1 MNAASPRI
9 SLVTGGTGALGTAVC
24 DALLA
29 EGGRVHVTYVS
40 DRERDAF
47 TARFAAHAER
57 VVLHRVDVTAEA
69 DVVALFDAV
78 CAAEGHLDALAC
90 IAGGFAMGPIED
102 TALATF
108 DAQLALNL
116 RSFFLAAREAVRR
129 MKPRGHGRILAVGT
143 RAALDPPGGLS
154 VYAAS
159 KAAVLT
165 MVRGLAVELR
175 GSGITVNAVLP
186 GTMDTP
192 ANRASMPDADF
203 SRWAKT
209 DDVARVAAFLLAAES
224 RVTSGALV
232 PVYGDS

>member
-1 MNAASPRI
+1 MNADSPRI
-9 SLVTGGTGALGTAVC
+9 SLVTGGTGALGAAVC
-24 DALLA
+24 DALLTA
-29 EGGRVHVTYVS
+29 GGRVHVTYVS

-47 TARFAAHAER
+47 SQRFAANEGR
-57 VVLHRVDVTAEA
+57 FVLHRVDVTAEA

-78 CAAEGHLDALAC
+78 LAAEGRVDALAC
-90 IAGGFAMGPIED
+90 IAGGFAMGPIEE
-102 TALATF
+102 TSLATF

-159 KAAVLT
+159 KAAVLA
-165 MVRGLAVELR
+165 MVRSLAVELR

-209 DDVARVAAFLLAAES
+209 ADVARVAAFLLAAES
-224 RVTSGALV
+224 GVTSGALV

>member
-1 MNAASPRI
+1 MSADSPRI
-9 SLVTGGTGALGTAVC
+9 SLVTGGTGALGAAVC

-29 EGGRVHVTYVS
+29 AGGRVHVTYVN

-47 TARFAAHAER
+47 SQRFAAHVGR
-57 VVLHRVDVTAEA
+57 FTLHRADVTAEA

-78 CAAEGHLDALAC
+78 LATDGHVDALAC

-102 TALATF
+102 TSVVTF

-143 RAALDPPGGLS
+143 RAALDPPSGLS
-154 VYAAS
+154 AYAAS

-209 DDVARVAAFLLAAES
+209 QDVARVAAFLLAAES
-224 RVTSGALV
+224 SVTSGALV